1 MSTLVVGKIV
11 RAAPFSLNALR
22 RGRGRVST
30 DRGGVLGYRFSREAP
45 RSCRRGSSASYPP
58 TLSTFP
64 TFSTSAEPML
74 GAAAALERHV
84 AKRRGWAWRRQGG
97 AAANL
102 ARGEARP
109 QALLG
114 SCGWD
119 RSGNAGPPFRLRLL
133 RCLRSLRVV
142 SSCILPIPF
151 SCAGLRIG
159 GAARC
164 VGDAEHGYV
173 SYVSYV
179 SYVAAQSGIS
189 AAGRS
194 ARITRRRRSQL
205 DSARSA
211 KAAPRRGSP
220 SPVGRG
226 SPANRGARAGS
237 TSPRGRPSSK
247 RLALVMPVGCS
258 HVSPRRSGAQV
269 SSDYVCYVAYVRYV
283 SNLSETQRSR
293 QTSAGRRPCGD
304 LAPQLALLPGSARA
318 CGDVAAGA
326 RFHALRFR
334 YVFYVAHVGYV
345 ETIAD
350 RSLTGKTAKR
360 MRAAVAFTMPRLRKA
375 MRAVVGKRADES
387 CIRYVFYVLY
397 VGYVVAHRCLAA
409 CALGPRGALRE
420 AISRRTFPG
429 HDR

>member
-11 RAAPFSLNALR
+11 RVAPVSLNALR

-64 TFSTSAEPML
+64 TFSTSAEPMF

-84 AKRRGWAWRRQGG
+84 GKRRGWAWRRQGG

-102 ARGEARP
+102 VRGEARP

-114 SCGWD
+114 SCSWD
-119 RSGNAGPPFRLRLL
+119 RNGSAGPPSRLRLL

-159 GAARC
+159 GEGGC

-173 SYVSYV
+173 SYV
-179 SYVAAQSGIS
+179 AARFGIS

-194 ARITRRRRSQL
+194 ARITRRRRPQL

-211 KAAPRRGSP
+211 MAAPRRGSP

-247 RLALVMPVGCS
+247 RLALVMPVGARMS
-258 HVSPRRSGAQV
+258 RPAVPWRRSLATTFATSPTFAT
-269 SSDYVCYVAYVRYV
+269 SSNEQHLA
-283 SNLSETQRSR
+283 ETAF
-293 QTSAGRRPCGD
+293 T
-304 LAPQLALLPGSARA
+304 LLPAAAPLMG
-318 CGDVAAGA
+318 VAVVSDC
-326 RFHALRFR
+326 RLCSLRPL
-334 YVFYVAHVGYV
+334 
-345 ETIAD
+345 
-350 RSLTGKTAKR
+350 RSLR
-360 MRAAVAFTMPRLRKA
+360 P
-375 MRAVVGKRADES
+375 
-387 CIRYVFYVLY
+387 
-397 VGYVVAHRCLAA
+397 
-409 CALGPRGALRE
+409 
-420 AISRRTFPG
+420 
-429 HDR
+429 